1 MSQKTKKTFHKR
13 PQHEEETE
21 TTLYEGRNEVM
32 ELLRAGRTVDK
43 LFVAPDQNGRMAD
56 IVAMAKAAGAVVTQ
70 VDRRK
75 LDAMRRQ
82 RRMNMSRWRIFCRL
96 PQTAENSRSS

>member
-32 ELLRAGRTVDK
+32 ELFRAGRTVDK

-56 IVAMAKAAGAVVTQ
+56 IVAMAKAAGSYYTGGSCQ
-70 VDRRK
+70 CGRRY
-75 LDAMRRQ
+75 L
-82 RRMNMSRWRIFCRL
+82 CRAYL
-96 PQTAENSRSS
+96 CNYR

>member
-56 IVAMAKAAGAVVTQ
+56 IVAIGEGCRCMFDDAGETAASWT
-70 VDRRK
+70 
-75 LDAMRRQ
+75 
-82 RRMNMSRWRIFCRL
+82 
-96 PQTAENSRSS
+96 P